1 MQRTAVGLWIFVLV
15 LTLAA
20 QNPSGLQP
28 VSAHPYFVANITGFR
43 DVVRERDLE
52 HRFLAVPDLQRAREH
67 LRFLS
72 SAPHPAGS
80 VEDRATAE
88 YVAQRFRE
96 AGLETEIRPYRVWMN
111 TPGELSVD
119 VIAPDR
125 AVIHGPTRE
134 RVDGDPYQ
142 DDPRISV
149 PYNAYAPSGDVTAD
163 VVYANYGRPEDIK
176 MLQGMHIDI
185 RGKILLVRYG
195 ENYRGVKSFVAQQY
209 GAAGVLMYSDPVDDG
224 FYRGDVYPRGPW
236 RPATAVERGSIQYGF
251 EYSGDPTTPGYAS
264 DPDLPE
270 SKRVKPASADDMP
283 RVPTAPISYHDAEP
297 ILRTLAG
304 AQTPREWQGA
314 LPFTYHVGPGPVR
327 VHLRIQQHYGY
338 VTIWDVIGKV
348 RGTRWPDQTVIAGNH
363 RDAWVFGATDPGS
376 GTAAMLETVHGVG
389 ALLKSGWRPERTIV
403 FASWDAE
410 EQGLI
415 GSTEWAEGNEAALA
429 HAVAYFNVDIGASG
443 PDFHAAA
450 SGALRGFV
458 REVAVAVPSP
468 KGGTV
473 YDAWS
478 GGRAALHRV
487 SSRPDPAT
495 EPPVDNLGAGSDY
508 TPFIQHLG
516 VPSTD
521 IRSVGSYGV
530 YHSAFDNFAWYT
542 RFADPTFEYTREMAQ
557 FLGVEVLRMAGADV
571 LPYDYEQYGREIE
584 GYLDTLRS
592 SAERELG
599 NDSSDFAAAVQSARR
614 FTQAGARINPLE
626 KAADASDLN
635 ERLIAAERALLL
647 PNGLPGRS
655 WYRHI
660 IYAPG
665 QFSGYSAQALPGV
678 SAALEH
684 ENSQLARRQL
694 AALAAALDRAAE
706 VLEGPTAPTILA
718 RNRR

>member
-1 MQRTAVGLWIFVLV
+1 MQRTAAGLLIFFLV

-20 QNPSGLQP
+20 QNPAGLQS
-28 VSAHPYFVANITGFR
+28 VSAHPVSVATITGFR
-43 DVVRERDLE
+43 DVARERELE
-52 HRFLAVPDLQRAREH
+52 RRFLAVPDTKLAREH
-67 LRFLS
+67 LHFLT

-119 VIAPDR
+119 VIAPGR
-125 AVIHGPTRE
+125 AVVHGPTRE

-142 DDPRISV
+142 DDARISV
-149 PYNAYAPSGDVTAD
+149 PYNAYGPSGNVTAD

-176 MLQGMHIDI
+176 ALQDMHVDI

-209 GAAGVLMYSDPVDDG
+209 GAAGVLIYSDPVDDG

-251 EYSGDPTTPGYAS
+251 EYSGDPTTPGFAS
-264 DPDLPE
+264 DPNLPE
-270 SKRVKPASADDMP
+270 SKRVAPGADMP
-283 RVPTAPISYHDAEP
+283 RIPTAPISYHDAEP
-297 ILRTLAG
+297 ILRALAG
-304 AQTPREWQGA
+304 SQTPREWQGA

-327 VHLRIQQHYGY
+327 VHLGIQQHYGY
-338 VTIWDVIGKV
+338 VVIWDVIGKV
-348 RGTRWPDQTVIAGNH
+348 RGTRWPDQVVIAGNH
-363 RDAWVFGATDPGS
+363 RDAWVFGAADPGS

-415 GSTEWAEGNEAALA
+415 GSTEWAEGNEAALG

-450 SGALRGFV
+450 SGALRDFV
-458 REVAVAVPSP
+458 REVATAVPSP

-473 YDAWS
+473 YDSWS
-478 GGRAALHRV
+478 GNRSAALHRV
-487 SSRPDPAT
+487 SNRPDA
-495 EPPVDNLGAGSDY
+495 EPSVDNLGAGSDY

-521 IRSVGSYGV
+521 IRSVGPYGV

-557 FLGVEVLRMAGADV
+557 FLGVEVLRMAGADI
-571 LPYDYEQYGREIE
+571 LPYGYEQYGYEIE
-584 GYLDTLRS
+584 SYLDALRS
-592 SAERELG
+592 TAEQALG
-599 NDSSDFAAAVQSARR
+599 DDASDFAAAAQAARHL
-614 FTQAGARINPLE
+614 TLAGARMTPLQRR
-626 KAADASDLN
+626 AATSDLN

-655 WYRHI
+655 WYRHV
-660 IYAPG
+660 IYAPA
-665 QFSGYSAQALPGV
+665 QFSGYSAQTLPGV
-678 SAALEH
+678 AAALERG
-684 ENSQLARRQL
+684 NSQLARQQL

-706 VLEGPTAPTILA
+706 ALDGPSTPTILA
-718 RNRR
+718 RNHR